1 MAPLPDGFSYAEW
14 NATYNALSFGI
25 AAMGSATI
33 FFWLQLPNVTKN
45 YRTAL
50 TITGIVTLIATYHY
64 IRIFNSWSEA
74 FEVAS
79 KDGGDYAVKLT
90 GAPFNDGYRYV
101 DWLLTVPLLL
111 IELILVMKLPQA
123 ETVSLSWKLGLAS
136 ALMVAL
142 GYPGEIQEDLSVR
155 WFWWCL
161 SMIPFCYVVF
171 TLAVGLAEAT
181 SKQPSPAA
189 ASLASAARYLTV
201 LSWCTYPFV
210 YMVKSVG
217 LAGPAATM
225 YEQVGYSLADV
236 LAKAVFGVLIWAIAA
251 EKSAVEESGKLLP
264 N

>member
-74 FEVAS
+74 FTVAS
-79 KDGGDYAVKLT
+79 KDGGDYTVKLT

-142 GYPGEIQEDLSVR
+142 GYPGEIQEALRPPCMSR
-155 WFWWCL
+155 WATPLLMSWPRPCL
-161 SMIPFCYVVF
+161 ACSFGPLRLRSLQWRRV
-171 TLAVGLAEAT
+171 
-181 SKQPSPAA
+181 
-189 ASLASAARYLTV
+189 ASCCLTKSWGVAS
-201 LSWCTYPFV
+201 
-210 YMVKSVG
+210 
-217 LAGPAATM
+217 
-225 YEQVGYSLADV
+225 
-236 LAKAVFGVLIWAIAA
+236 
-251 EKSAVEESGKLLP
+251 
-264 N
+264 

>member
-74 FEVAS
+74 FTVAS
-79 KDGGDYAVKLT
+79 KDGGDYTVQLT

-171 TLAVGLAEAT
+171 TLACRLGRGH
-181 SKQPSPAA
+181 KQAA
-189 ASLASAARYLTV
+189 VSGCSQPCVCCAIPDRAV
-201 LSWCTYPFV
+201 LVHLPLCV
-210 YMVKSVG
+210 HG
-217 LAGPAATM
+217 
-225 YEQVGYSLADV
+225 
-236 LAKAVFGVLIWAIAA
+236 
-251 EKSAVEESGKLLP
+251 EECRPGRP
-264 N
+264 RGHHV